1 MLRFRA
7 LCAAA
12 LVTAG
17 TPLGAYADPIQIGGG
32 VRTQPSFGVPNTYEL
47 VVATLGLD
55 SFNVPIPSTLTSA
68 QQACSPCS
76 PGQVI
81 DVSTTF
87 TLGGSSL
94 TGIATV
100 DGVGYPQV
108 FGEGELAIHASPITV
123 PAEPGPSPVFRVP
136 AFSFTA
142 TGSLRFFDQTTSQLL
157 FDHDVFG
164 SGEVFLFLVGS
175 QGRPIGITD
184 PPYSVYF
191 ENYALNQPVPEPGT
205 FVLFGT
211 GALLLSRLSRKRQHP
226 NRWPNT
232 PAAQL
237 RHSERAPVRERRS
250 VEPGGG

>member
-1 MLRFRA
+1 MPKLYA

-17 TPLGAYADPIQIGGG
+17 TPLAAYADPIQIGGA
-32 VRTQPSFGVPNTYEL
+32 VRTQPFFGTSNTYEL
-47 VVATLGLD
+47 IVTTFELD
-55 SFNVPIPSTLTSA
+55 SFNVPIPLTLTSA
-68 QQACSPCS
+68 HQTCSPCS

-100 DGVGYPQV
+100 DGVGYPHV
-108 FGEGELAIHASPITV
+108 FGEGELAIRASPITV
-123 PAEPGPSPVFRVP
+123 PAEPFPTHVFRVP
-136 AFSFTA
+136 AFSVTA
-142 TGSLRFFDQTTSQLL
+142 TGSLRFFDQATSRLL

-175 QGRPIGITD
+175 KGGAIGIAD

-205 FVLFGT
+205 LFLLGT
-211 GALLLSRLSRKRQHP
+211 GAMLLTRLSRKRRH
-226 NRWPNT
+226 NT
-232 PAAQL
+232 
-237 RHSERAPVRERRS
+237 V
-250 VEPGGG
+250 

>member
-1 MLRFRA
+1 MLRLCA
-7 LCAAA
+7 LCAAT

-17 TPLGAYADPIQIGGG
+17 TPLGAYADPIQIGGA
-32 VRTQPSFGVPNTYEL
+32 VRTQPFFGVPNTYEL
-47 VVATLGLD
+47 VVSTFALD
-55 SFNVPIPSTLTSA
+55 SFNVPIPITLTSA

-87 TLGGSSL
+87 TLGGPSL

-123 PAEPGPSPVFRVP
+123 PAEPTASNVFLVP
-136 AFSFTA
+136 TFSFTA
-142 TGSLRFFDQTTSQLL
+142 TGSLRFFDQATSQLL

-175 QGRPIGITD
+175 TGGTVGTSD
-184 PPYSVYF
+184 PPYSVFF
-191 ENYALNQPVPEPGT
+191 ENYSLDQPVPEPGT
-205 FVLFGT
+205 FFLVST
-211 GALLLSRLSRKRQHP
+211 GALLLTRLSRKRRHP
-226 NRWPNT
+226 NR
-232 PAAQL
+232 
-237 RHSERAPVRERRS
+237 
-250 VEPGGG
+250 